1 MAVLTPKSG
10 TEKKIID
17 HVHNK
22 YITTPEFHKLTAENF
37 AAWLAQASLAS
48 KNDIA
53 NFVNETDFDDKLKN
67 LNKKVTSNETKH
79 LLVKN

>member
-1 MAVLTPKSG
+1 MWRDLTWPRKSLKFNLHQLRNISMGFKMAVLTPKSG

-37 AAWLAQASLAS
+37 AA
-48 KNDIA
+48 
-53 NFVNETDFDDKLKN
+53 
-67 LNKKVTSNETKH
+67 
-79 LLVKN
+79 